1 MKEGLSSMQ
10 RDLAMEKQKELQKD
24 YYEQLNHAKE
34 NNRKI
39 VYTFVPGNV
48 SELIRNFD
56 AIPVYP
62 EILALQSGMRLQSD
76 AQIRVAEKA
85 GHSEDV
91 CTYVK
96 CHVGMVMGGNVG
108 PTGTVI
114 PPPDLLLLSYT
125 GCFTFMKWFE
135 VLKNMYPNVPV
146 VMLHMP
152 FQGES
157 KVTSDMVDYGVL
169 QLRQELIPALEKI
182 TGNKYDE
189 DKLKRM
195 LALSAKAEEDYTWVL
210 ESTRNHPSPIDAFFQ
225 GVYYIGPIFNGWRG
239 TQECCDYYSLLK
251 KEVQARISA
260 GKGPVGPEGE
270 IKEKYRLVMS
280 GPQPWIAF
288 RKNWK
293 IFYDWGVVAVG
304 ADYPKVGGF
313 FEWGNRHDPN
323 RPLESM
329 AEYCMWCIA
338 NFGLENRIKLL
349 ENYIKERDADGFVIG
364 SIKSCNGFSACMLP
378 MLKELEKRTGLPGL
392 FIEYDI
398 VDSRYYSYSNI
409 KVRVE
414 SYLQMLEERKKIKS

>member
-1 MKEGLSSMQ
+1 MTRIDVGK
-10 RDLAMEKQKELQKD
+10 DLAMIKQKQMQD
-24 YYEQLNHAKE
+24 VYYESLFRAKE
-34 NNRKI
+34 NNQKI

-48 SELIRNFD
+48 SELIRIFD

-62 EILALQSGMRLQSD
+62 EVLALQSGMRMQSD
-76 AQIRVAEKA
+76 SQIALSEEG

-96 CHVGMVMGGNVG
+96 CHVGMVMGGNIAPAEG
-108 PTGTVI
+108 GKI

-135 VLKNMYPNVPV
+135 VLKNMYPDVPV

-152 FQGES
+152 FQAEN
-157 KVTSDMVDYGVL
+157 KVTPEMVDYGVK
-169 QLRQELIPALEKI
+169 QLKEEVIPALEKV

-189 DKLKRM
+189 DKLKMM

-210 ESTRNHPSPIDAFFQ
+210 DSTKLRPSPIDAFFQ

-251 KEVQARISA
+251 KDVEKRISQ
-260 GKGPVGPEGE
+260 GLGPVGPGGE
-270 IKEKYRLVMS
+270 IKEKYRLVVA
-280 GPQPWIAF
+280 GPPPWIHF
-288 RKNWK
+288 RENWK
-293 IFYDWGVVAVG
+293 IFSDWGAVVVG

-313 FEWGNRHDPN
+313 FEWGFRHDKG
-323 RPLESM
+323 RPLESI

-338 NFGLENRIKLL
+338 NFGLGNRIKLL
-349 ENYIKERDADGFVIG
+349 EDYIKDRSADGFVVA

-378 MLKELEKRTGLPGL
+378 MLKELEKRTGMAGL
-392 FIEYDI
+392 FIEYDQT
-398 VDSRYYSYSNI
+398 DSRYYSYSNI
-409 KVRVE
+409 KVRVD
-414 SYLQMLEERKKIKS
+414 SYIQMLEEKKYHKNK

>member
-1 MKEGLSSMQ
+1 MSKIGMH
-10 RDLAMEKQKELQKD
+10 RDFATIKQKQMQKD
-24 YYEQLNHAKE
+24 YYDELAHSKE
-34 NNRKI
+34 NNKKL

-48 SELIRNFD
+48 SELIRSFD

-62 EILALQSGMRLQSD
+62 EILSLQAGMRKKSD
-76 AQIRVAEKA
+76 DMIRRAEEA

-96 CHVGMVMGGNVG
+96 CHVGMVMGGNLAPAG
-108 PTGTVI
+108 GLII

-135 VLKNMYPNVPV
+135 VLKNMYPDVPV

-152 FQGES
+152 FQGEN
-157 KVTSDMVDYGVL
+157 KVSPEMIDYGAK
-169 QLRQELIPALEKI
+169 QLKEEVIPALEKA

-189 DKLKRM
+189 DKLKAM
-195 LALSAKAEEDYTWVL
+195 LSLSAKAEEDYTWVL
-210 ESTRNHPSPIDAFFQ
+210 DSTKHRPSPIDAFFQ

-239 TQECCDYYSLLK
+239 TQECCDYYSLLR
-251 KEVQARISA
+251 KEVENRISE
-260 GKGPVGPEGE
+260 GKGPVGPDGE
-270 IKEKYRLVMS
+270 IKEKIRLVIS

-288 RKNWK
+288 RDNWK
-293 IFYDWGVVAVG
+293 IFSDWGVVVVG

-313 FEWGNRHDPN
+313 FEWGFRHDMN
-323 RPLESM
+323 KPLETI

-338 NFGLENRIKLL
+338 NFGLGNRVKLL
-349 ENYIKERDADGFVIG
+349 EDYIKDRSADGFVVA

-409 KVRVE
+409 KVRVD
-414 SYLQMLEERKKIKS
+414 SYIQMLEEKKYHKNK